1 MSASETQTRPVS
13 DTFNTNQHYVPQM
26 LLRGFTTIPDGEQV
40 WVFDKRTGN
49 RFPTALRNI
58 AAERGYYDLG
68 GSAVLDAAM
77 NRADDITAAII
88 NKIRE
93 RRSLSGISLDDRGML
108 AGFVVMQ
115 MLRTRGYQEQTKHLV
130 QTLKTK
136 IREKGKLSPALE
148 AQFSEEQLSEERL
161 REEYLRYIP
170 QFTGDYLPHLVDKDL
185 LLYETPRNVPFC
197 ICDNPVVLNNTLNS
211 GDGIRGT
218 LGLAVPGIEIY
229 LPISS
234 ELTLAYMCPSIGQQN
249 EEIRDRLWYLGGF
262 ISESTHTYL
271 RARDTGKPMLLNP
284 ENVRFQNSLQARN
297 AERFVISSVNEFADV
312 ADLVENNPDARF
324 GPRVTAN

>member
-1 MSASETQTRPVS
+1 MSAGDTQTRPVS
-13 DTFNTNQHYVPQM
+13 DTLNTNQHYVPQM
-26 LLRGFTTIPDGEQV
+26 LLRGFTTTPDVEQV
-40 WVFDKRTGN
+40 WVFDKRTGKT
-49 RFPTALRNI
+49 FPTAIRNI

-77 NRADDITAAII
+77 NRADAIAAGIL
-88 NKIRE
+88 NSIRT
-93 RRSLSGISLDDRGML
+93 RHSLSGLNRDDRGML
-108 AGFVVMQ
+108 AGIVVMQ
-115 MLRTRGYQEQTKHLV
+115 LLRTRGYQEQTKHLV
-130 QTLKTK
+130 QTVKTK
-136 IREKGKLSPALE
+136 VREKGELSPALE
-148 AQFSEEQLSEERL
+148 AQFSELSDERL
-161 REEYLRYIP
+161 REEYLRLIP

-197 ICDNPVVLNNTLNS
+197 ICDNPVVLNNTLNP

-262 ISESTHTYL
+262 ISESAHTYL

-297 AERFVISSVNEFADV
+297 AERFVISSVNQFADV

-324 GPRVTAN
+324 GPRATAN